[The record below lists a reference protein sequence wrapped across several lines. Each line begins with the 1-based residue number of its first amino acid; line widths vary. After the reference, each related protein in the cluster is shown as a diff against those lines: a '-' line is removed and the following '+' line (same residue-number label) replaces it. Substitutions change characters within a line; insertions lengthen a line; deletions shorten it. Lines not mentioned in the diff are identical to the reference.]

1 MKLPSNSEFNLN
13 RKSSFKNEINE
24 SSSKSLLANVFDEKT
39 NEYVLND
46 SFGVVANNPN
56 PSRTHVSYSNQ
67 IVHKNL
73 PSYYANS
80 CGPNDFLNERI
91 SYKHK
96 QKSYINNDILTV
108 KKEIHLILEEIR
120 RVTKKIKDDDDD
132 ANKELDWKF
141 AAMVLDRLCLF
152 VFGILTIVST
162 SAILFSAPNFFKLK

>member
-1 MKLPSNSEFNLN
+1 MRLPNSSELNLN
-13 RKSSFKNEINE
+13 KRNSIKNEINE

-39 NEYVLND
+39 NEYVFND
-46 SFGVVANNPN
+46 SFGVVSNTSNS
-56 PSRTHVSYSNQ
+56 SRYGNLVAQ
-67 IVHKNL
+67 KNV
-73 PSYYANS
+73 PSYYTSN
-80 CGPNDFLNERI
+80 CGPNDFLNERVNFKN
-91 SYKHK
+91 KHK
-96 QKSYINNDILTV
+96 PFINNDIITV